1 MVPRRGFHGEEF
13 LLGEKRMDPELVVRI
28 AQEAIEITLY
38 VSLPIMGVGLVVGLI
53 VSLFQAVT
61 QIHEMTLTFVP
72 KIVAVFLT
80 LLFLLPWMMQKI
92 IFYTEQLIIN
102 LPQYIH

>member
-1 MVPRRGFHGEEF
+1 MSPEF
-13 LLGEKRMDPELVVRI
+13 VVQL
-28 AQEAIEITLY
+28 AKEAIEITLY
-38 VSLPIMGVGLVVGLI
+38 LSLPIMGVGLLVGLI

-72 KIVAVFLT
+72 KIIAVLLS

-92 IFYTEQLIIN
+92 IFYTEQLLTQ
-102 LPQYIH
+102 LPWYIH

>member
-1 MVPRRGFHGEEF
+1 VVSRGGILSEEF
-13 LLGEKRMDPELVVRI
+13 SLGEFEMSPEFVVQI
-28 AQEAIEITLY
+28 AKEAIEITLY
-38 VSLPIMGVGLVVGLI
+38 LSLPIMGVGLLVGLI

-72 KIVAVFLT
+72 KIIAVLVS

-92 IFYTEQLIIN
+92 IFYTEQLLTQ
-102 LPQYIH
+102 LPRYIH

>member
-1 MVPRRGFHGEEF
+1 MSPEF
-13 LLGEKRMDPELVVRI
+13 VVQL
-28 AQEAIEITLY
+28 AKEAIEITLY
-38 VSLPIMGVGLVVGLI
+38 LSLPIMGIGLVVGLI

-72 KIVAVFLT
+72 KIIAVLVS

-92 IFYTEQLIIN
+92 IFYTEQLLTQ
-102 LPQYIH
+102 LPRYIH

>member
-1 MVPRRGFHGEEF
+1 MSPEF
-13 LLGEKRMDPELVVRI
+13 VVQL
-28 AQEAIEITLY
+28 AKEAIEITLY
-38 VSLPIMGVGLVVGLI
+38 LSLPIMGVGLLVGLI

-72 KIVAVFLT
+72 KIIAVLLS

-92 IFYTEQLIIN
+92 IFYTEQLLTQ
-102 LPQYIH
+102 LPRYIH

>member
-1 MVPRRGFHGEEF
+1 MS
-13 LLGEKRMDPELVVRI
+13 PELVVQL
-28 AQEAIEITLY
+28 AKEAIEITLY
-38 VSLPIMGVGLVVGLI
+38 LSLPIMGVGLVVGLI

-72 KIVAVFLT
+72 KIIAVLVS

-92 IFYTEQLIIN
+92 IFYTEQLLTQ
-102 LPQYIH
+102 LPRYIH